1 VPRLPEAGLPEA
13 GLPEAGFT
21 RQVVLPKAR
30 AARATSPERPAVE
43 RDTPA
48 RAMAAPGRVVPASPR
63 TSAVPAPEAV
73 PSQPAIV
80 AHPAQS
86 ARPGPGPEASVPSRT
101 RSGAVSPAMS
111 AAGSAPASAP
121 SSPAPLRTLGA
132 ELARVDRARA
142 ALARGDALQALHE
155 LDGYERAFPARQL
168 GLEASMLRME
178 AHLRRG
184 DLTRARELARRI
196 LAAPVPPLHARRA
209 REVLEGSASSP

>member
-1 VPRLPEAGLPEA
+1 
-13 GLPEAGFT
+13 
-21 RQVVLPKAR
+21 
-30 AARATSPERPAVE
+30 
-43 RDTPA
+43 
-48 RAMAAPGRVVPASPR
+48 
-63 TSAVPAPEAV
+63 
-73 PSQPAIV
+73 
-80 AHPAQS
+80 
-86 ARPGPGPEASVPSRT
+86 VPSRT
-101 RSGAVSPAMS
+101 GSAAPSPAIS

-121 SSPAPLRTLGA
+121 SSPPAPLRTLGA

-184 DLTRARELARRI
+184 DLIRARELARRI

>member
-1 VPRLPEAGLPEA
+1 M
-13 GLPEAGFT
+13 
-21 RQVVLPKAR
+21 
-30 AARATSPERPAVE
+30 SP
-43 RDTPA
+43 
-48 RAMAAPGRVVPASPR
+48 AMD
-63 TSAVPAPEAV
+63 
-73 PSQPAIV
+73 
-80 AHPAQS
+80 
-86 ARPGPGPEASVPSRT
+86 
-101 RSGAVSPAMS
+101 PAMS